1 MSMNPRTIVCK
12 LLPFKEHKLVM
23 KNAKKLKNMN
33 IFIDERFL
41 PQNDGILRAA
51 LLGKK

>member
-1 MSMNPRTIVCK
+1 MKPRTIMCH
-12 LLPFKEHKLVM
+12 LLPFKENKLVM

-41 PQNDGILRAA
+41 PQNDGILRATF
-51 LLGKK
+51 LGKK